1 MMCMTDLSN
10 MEQVETLREVIRKCT
25 DCSCVA
31 TLKQY
36 VKRPDGSFNSVDL
49 SNVPCDVNAEINVDN
64 ETVYIYIKTLERIQ
78 LMQLKNMWET
88 KVKRGTQRFMTGQTE
103 DDRLNDYVMV
113 IDLIKDEFENSL
125 IYQLSVPEV
134 KFVSFD
140 EGRDDRMVFM
150 LHISDMYFG
159 VGEMTLQEA
168 EYELQVKEAEENGY
182 GYVDP
187 DLEDE
192 EDEEDNFDDNDDF
205 IGNNDYRG
213 F

>member
-78 LMQLKNMWET
+78 RWGAAPQPPASPLWKRWLDPLNKCSISERSAMGSHRLK
-88 KVKRGTQRFMTGQTE
+88 R
-103 DDRLNDYVMV
+103 
-113 IDLIKDEFENSL
+113 S
-125 IYQLSVPEV
+125 
-134 KFVSFD
+134 
-140 EGRDDRMVFM
+140 
-150 LHISDMYFG
+150 G
-159 VGEMTLQEA
+159 VGKDSIQKNNKKTAYREIFCKLFL
-168 EYELQVKEAEENGY
+168 YSEEN
-182 GYVDP
+182 
-187 DLEDE
+187 
-192 EDEEDNFDDNDDF
+192 N
-205 IGNNDYRG
+205 
-213 F
+213 

>member
-1 MMCMTDLSN
+1 MCMTDLSN

-25 DCSCVA
+25 DCACTA

-36 VKRPDGSFNSVDL
+36 VRRPDGSFNSVDL
-49 SNVPCDVNAEINVDN
+49 SDVTCEVNAEINVDN
-64 ETVYIYIKTLERIQ
+64 VTVYIYIKTLERIQ

-88 KVKRGTQRFMTGQTE
+88 KVKRGTQRFMQGKTE

-113 IDLIKDEFENSL
+113 IDLVKDEFENSL
-125 IYQLSVPEV
+125 IYQLSVPDI

-150 LHISDMYFG
+150 LNISEMYFG

-168 EYELQVKEAEENGY
+168 EYELQVKEAEEGGY

-192 EDEEDNFDDNDDF
+192 DDEETFDDNDEF
-205 IGNNDYRG
+205 IGNDDYRG